1 MPRISGNY
9 DKMARFITA
18 MTKADA
24 MRPVIALETTVVAGR
39 TYQAYKR
46 GKGEEARERFLEETT
61 GSVVWLGGV
70 KAFNAL
76 GDKAI
81 QKILN
86 KPGAKFDVG
95 TDKILRTPFD
105 NFMSKVAPKGF
116 SANKIALM
124 KGAKVLASVG
134 LANFI
139 IGFAVPKIN
148 HTITNIMRGE
158 QAEQKTPSTEQ
169 VVETVKD
176 NNNKTENISFKGYLQ
191 ALNVFTNAIENTNTG
206 KLLSTDVGTVSGRM
220 YNART
225 KEERREIAF
234 RDIVS
239 IYFYM
244 WAQGHIGNLINL
256 ASTGKAT
263 RLNPASAIAVT
274 ECLDKFLK
282 DNGGEMSVEDF
293 RKAVIGDVSKVNL
306 PKDINF
312 EKEELSKLSKFLKKE
327 PLEVIKVSELESKI
341 PDADLINRI
350 KKMAAL
356 QPSRGNDAVITKQQ
370 LIDVYNNAKI
380 TDSELLD
387 KVFTEFTEGAHKDDF
402 RFVSNSKLENL
413 KKEMI
418 EYAENICKEAK
429 DGKVN
434 SDLLTKMKN
443 KNLKFNTI
451 NFVAG
456 FVVAAAFLS
465 TFIPKMQYY
474 LTRKTTGVDAF
485 PGTYEYQKENKS

>member
-1 MPRISGNY
+1 MPGISGNY
-9 DKMARFITA
+9 NKMARFITA

-24 MRPVIALETTVVAGR
+24 MRPVIALESTVVAGR

-70 KAFNAL
+70 KSFNAL

-81 QKILN
+81 QKILK
-86 KPGAKFDVG
+86 KPNAKFDVG

-105 NFMSKVAPKGF
+105 NFMSKTAPKGF

-148 HTITNIMRGE
+148 HTITSIMRSE
-158 QAEQKTPSTEQ
+158 KAEQKVLQQKNIINKENS
-169 VVETVKD
+169 D
-176 NNNKTENISFKGYLQ
+176 NNKKENISFKGGLQ
-191 ALNVFTNAIENTNTG
+191 ALNAFTNAIENTNTG
-206 KLLSTDVGTVSGRM
+206 KLLSTDAGTVSGRM

-234 RDIVS
+234 RDIGS

-244 WAQGHIGNLINL
+244 WAQGHVGNLINL
-256 ASTGKAT
+256 ASTGKMT

-274 ECLDKFLK
+274 EHLDKFLK
-282 DNGGEMSVEDF
+282 ENGGEMSVEDF
-293 RKAVIGDVSKVNL
+293 RKVVIGDASKVNL
-306 PKDINF
+306 PNDITF
-312 EKEELSKLSKFLKKE
+312 ETEKLSKLSKFLKKE
-327 PLEVIKVSELESKI
+327 PLQVVIVSDLESKI
-341 PDADLINRI
+341 TDSDLMNRI

-356 QPSRGNDAVITKQQ
+356 QPKRGNDAVITKQQ
-370 LIDVYNNAKI
+370 LVDAYNNVKI

-387 KVFTEFTEGAHKDDF
+387 KVFTEFTEGAYKDEF
-402 RFVSNSKLENL
+402 KFVSNSKLENL

-418 EYAENICKEAK
+418 EYAETICKESK
-429 DGKVN
+429 DGKIN
-434 SDLLTKMKN
+434 SDLLEKVKN

-451 NFVAG
+451 NFIAG
-456 FVVAAAFLS
+456 FVVAATFLS
-465 TFIPKMQYY
+465 TIIPKVQYY
-474 LTRKTTGVDAF
+474 LTKKSTGVDAF
-485 PGTYEYQKENKS
+485 PGTYEYKNEN

>member
-1 MPRISGNY
+1 MPGISGNY
-9 DKMARFITA
+9 NKMARFITA

-24 MRPVIALETTVVAGR
+24 MRPVIALESTVVAGR

-70 KAFNAL
+70 KSFNAL

-81 QKILN
+81 QKILK
-86 KPGAKFDVG
+86 KPGATFDVG

-105 NFMSKVAPKGF
+105 NFMSKAAPKGF

-148 HTITNIMRGE
+148 HAITNIMRGE
-158 QAEQKTPSTEQ
+158 KAQKNISTTEQ
-169 VVETVKD
+169 AAKTE
-176 NNNKTENISFKGYLQ
+176 NNKNENISFKGGLQ

-234 RDIVS
+234 RDIAS

-244 WAQGHIGNLINL
+244 WAQGHVGNVINF
-256 ASTGKAT
+256 ATTGKMS

-274 ECLDKFLK
+274 DYLDKFLK

-293 RKAVIGDVSKVNL
+293 RKAVIGDTSKVNL
-306 PKDINF
+306 PKDITF
-312 EKEELSKLSKFLKKE
+312 ETEELSKLSKFFKKE

-341 PDADLINRI
+341 SDADLLNRI

-356 QPSRGNDAVITKQQ
+356 QPNRGKDAVITKQQ
-370 LIDVYNNAKI
+370 LIDVFNNAKI

-418 EYAENICKEAK
+418 DYAETICKEAK

-434 SDLLTKMKN
+434 SDLLTKIKN
-443 KNLKFNTI
+443 RNLKFNTI

-465 TFIPKMQYY
+465 TFIPKIQYY